1 MVRHSSASRPRAMW
15 TASPSAA
22 YPARRT
28 AVRAALRL
36 RSASFTI
43 TWTEKHLF
51 EITTRGYGHG
61 VGLSQYGANALALTG
76 KSYQEILSLYYPGTT
91 LGPAPR

>member
-1 MVRHSSASRPRAMW
+1 MDYDAEENAF
-15 TASPSAA
+15 A
-22 YPARRT
+22 
-28 AVRAALRL
+28 
-36 RSASFTI
+36 FT
-43 TWTEKHLF
+43 TH
-51 EITTRGYGHG
+51 GYGHG

>member
-1 MVRHSSASRPRAMW
+1 M
-15 TASPSAA
+15 A
-22 YPARRT
+22 YGEGQ
-28 AVRAALRL
+28 
-36 RSASFTI
+36 FT
-43 TWTEKHLF
+43 L
-51 EITTRGYGHG
+51 TTRGYGHG